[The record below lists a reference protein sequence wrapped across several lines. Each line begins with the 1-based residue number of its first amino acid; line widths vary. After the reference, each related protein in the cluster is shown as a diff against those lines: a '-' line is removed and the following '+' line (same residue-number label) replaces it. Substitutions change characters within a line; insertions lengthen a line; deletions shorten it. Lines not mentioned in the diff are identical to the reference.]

1 MFFNYKLNIFCKKV
15 NPVFIQNLL
24 KIVDSELNSCRFTH
38 KKNYD
43 KIVKLRPI
51 DVHYRYDDNQ
61 FLSGPNWKNEPYL
74 TLTNDEIIELNK
86 LKFEKDIQPKIE
98 VDPNKE
104 PFSQIFQGKPDQ
116 GQFTICET
124 VK

>member
-1 MFFNYKLNIFCKKV
+1 MLFNSIYKLNIFPIKKI
-15 NPVFIQNLL
+15 NSVFIKVANL
-24 KIVDSELNSCRFTH
+24 EFNSCRFSH
-38 KKNYD
+38 KNYD
-43 KIVKLRPI
+43 KLVKLRPI

-74 TLTNDEIIELNK
+74 TLTDDEIIELKK
-86 LKFEKDIQPKIE
+86 LKFEKDIQSKIE

-104 PFSQIFQGKPDQ
+104 PFSQIFHGKPDQ
-116 GQFTICET
+116 GQFTSCQT